1 MKTLFQLVLSLFLL
15 AMCYSV
21 TAQTPNIPKNGTPG
35 KINLPTPKIAVI
47 LKPDQQFVSANVI
60 AVEELTAQH
69 LIRIKL
75 SITYKNAGAA
85 NADKN
90 FSLDLQG
97 FFGDRGGT
105 NHSQIGSNC
114 NLHPLAAG
122 QSRTEE
128 WWFLKDV
135 TALGRGHHQ
144 CEVRIDCTDRIAESD
159 ETNNNSP
166 QFDINVQ

>member
-1 MKTLFQLVLSLFLL
+1 MKTLFQLVLSLLL
-15 AMCYSV
+15 LVTCYSV
-21 TAQTPNIPKNGTPG
+21 SAQTPVIPKNGIPG
-35 KINLPTPKIAVI
+35 KINLPTPKIVL
-47 LKPDQQFVSANVI
+47 LKPDLQFVSVNVI

-85 NADKN
+85 NADKD

-114 NLHPLAAG
+114 TLHPLAGG

-144 CEVRIDCTDRIAESD
+144 CVVRIDCTDRIAESD

>member
-1 MKTLFQLVLSLFLL
+1 MKTLFQFALALVFVMLCCS
-15 AMCYSV
+15 A
-21 TAQTPNIPKNGTPG
+21 TAQTPVIQKNNTPG
-35 KINLPTPKIAVI
+35 KINLPTPKIV
-47 LKPDQQFVSANVI
+47 LQKPDLQFVSANVI
-60 AVEELTAQH
+60 GVEEVTAQH
-69 LIRIKL
+69 MIRIKL
-75 SITYKNAGAA
+75 SITYKNASAT
-85 NADKN
+85 NVDKN

-144 CEVRIDCTDRIAESD
+144 CMVRIDCTNIIAESD